1 MPHQER
7 VTLRKGMECVT
18 IKGWL
23 EKTIIIL
30 TGRLVAEMLMDGGGQ
45 RRITPQL
52 TQLEKVQLM
61 AVSVQA

>member
-1 MPHQER
+1 M
-7 VTLRKGMECVT
+7 TLKKGMECVT

-23 EKTIIIL
+23 EKTIIL